1 MNLPPYYPTVKGIT
15 DYAVWQL
22 VYPDSLLKA
31 DIAGEAVCTLRIDSL
46 GIVRSKYIEAT
57 HPLFAKAAEDVIE
70 GMREWQPA
78 KKAGRDID
86 STVVFHIPFNPDIY
100 SDRIWRQQQVLE
112 SCRGQFVDSMP
123 VFPDDIRSLV
133 MGNMGLDLTALD
145 NGHLGNSVAVL
156 GSVEQI
162 LAVAA
167 VDLAD
172 DGVDSREDLLNEALI
187 PLLERLS
194 HNGVVGVSEGV
205 GNDVPSLLPAV
216 AALVEEYSH
225 QLRDSEGRVS
235 IVDVDSNLLVEVLQ
249 CAVYVHVAHYDIADG
264 SGAHEVLLAQTERL
278 ALEVVIVRVKNLGNS
293 VSDVVSAHSLGVVA
307 GVEAV
312 HIEGHG
318 LGAPQT
324 ELGNA
329 LAVVAGNVHIVGNSV
344 YCGVVDVLEVVVV
357 ILPVLVDL
365 TVEVYLDSLVGNR
378 NEPSAAAGEPVIGKL
393 GLPAVNDLLLE
404 DTVLITDRVTGSGI
418 VAGCETVHV
427 AGCKSAQ
434 TAVADSV
441 RVLHRFAGRSWL
453 L

>member
-1 MNLPPYYPTVKGIT
+1 MQLG
-15 DYAVWQL
+15 YAV
-22 VYPDSLLKA
+22 Y
-31 DIAGEAVCTLRIDSL
+31 AVGS
-46 GIVRSKYIEAT
+46 S
-57 HPLFAKAAEDVIE
+57 AAEV
-70 GMREWQPA
+70 
-78 KKAGRDID
+78 
-86 STVVFHIPFNPDIY
+86 SHV
-100 SDRIWRQQQVLE
+100 
-112 SCRGQFVDSMP
+112 
-123 VFPDDIRSLV
+123 
-133 MGNMGLDLTALD
+133 DLTALD

-187 PLLERLS
+187 PLLKRLS

-264 SGAHEVLLAQTERL
+264 SGAHEILLAQTERL
-278 ALEVVIVRVKNLGNS
+278 ALEVVIVRVKDLGNS

-365 TVEVYLDSLVGNR
+365 TIEVYLDSLVGNR

-418 VAGCETVHV
+418 VAGSEAVHV

-434 TAVADSV
+434 TAVAEACV
-441 RVLHRFAGRSWL
+441 RFLVVNAVYLDAHIIEGFLSNVLHAEVVEAGLEGAAHQELHGEVVNL
-453 L
+453 LSALGVAVVHKVVTLFLEVVDYNGGKCAVNLCDSSVLCVGTEIEFQYAVELSLQFILSKRRIHSFC